1 MYMQS
6 RKMRKTLA
14 LLLLM
19 LWAIGAAM
27 AQAVLQPLQEEVRQ
41 PQRNSMSLRMA
52 AAVSLPFFDDFAAA
66 SVRPD
71 EARWLADGGVYIN
84 NRYALAPVTINVA
97 SFDGLNGLGQ
107 PYSPGSASAG
117 ASDTLTSQ
125 PIQLGSLNPQDS
137 VYLSFYWQ
145 SGGLGDVPDLTGSN
159 LRYLQLEFKD
169 KAGAWREVWRQPA
182 VGAVTEFAQV
192 YIGLKEAAYFHND
205 FQFRFRNVGLRNGLA
220 DVWNLDYIELAKN
233 RRKGQNTSRDI
244 AISQGVSKLLQH
256 YTAMPARQFRANP
269 EGELAQ
275 EVRATLNNLGG
286 LPGAISWRGDIRQV
300 DEATENTFLRGQ
312 DLVPAAAWQ
321 YEITGTPNLSGISI
335 PGEGPFTLLHGIQL
349 DTREPDPLQRAN
361 DSTERKTVF
370 SDYYAYDDG
379 TAEAGYSFVGTGNTQ
394 VAQRFSLNEPDQL
407 SAFRVY
413 FPRIGGRDMSGTPLS
428 FRVWAGNDSVP
439 GEVLHQQ
446 SFQIQ
451 YTDTLNEFYEVKLT
465 KLVPVEGGFY
475 IGWSQNGS
483 TFVNIGFDRNESARG
498 RRFTYTPT
506 EGWAPETTLDGA
518 VMMRPV
524 LVGEALG
531 IEEEALAAAMR
542 VFPNPSGGEVF
553 LSEPY
558 EQLTVFDITGKQVH
572 AQAFA
577 GPRQPIILR
586 HLAPGLYTLRIQTRK
601 AVVIKKLI
609 LTKL

>member
-1 MYMQS
+1 
-6 RKMRKTLA
+6 MRKTLA

-19 LWAIGAAM
+19 LWGAGTAM
-27 AQAVLQPLQEEVRQ
+27 AQAVLQPLQQEVRQ
-41 PQRNSMSLRMA
+41 PQRNSVPLRM

-125 PIQLGSLNPQDS
+125 PIQLGSLTSQDS

-205 FQFRFRNVGLRNGLA
+205 FQFRFQNVGLRNGLA
-220 DVWNLDYIELAKN
+220 DVWNLDYIEFAKN

-286 LPGAISWRGDIRQV
+286 LPGAISWRGYIQQV

-321 YEITGTPNLSGISI
+321 YEITGTPGLSSLRI
-335 PGEGPFTLLHGIQL
+335 PGEGHFTLLHGIQL

-379 TAEAGYSFVGTGNTQ
+379 TAEAGFSFVGTGNTQ

-413 FPRIGGRDMSGTPLS
+413 FPRIGGRDMSGSPLS

-465 KLVPVEGGFY
+465 KLVPVEGSFY

-483 TFVNIGFDRNESARG
+483 SFVNIGFDRNENAQG

-506 EGWAPETTLDGA
+506 EGWTPETTLEGA

-553 LSEPY
+553 ISEPY
-558 EQLTVFDITGKQVH
+558 EQLTVFDVTGKQVY
-572 AQAFA
+572 AQTFA
-577 GPRQPIILR
+577 GPQQPIILR